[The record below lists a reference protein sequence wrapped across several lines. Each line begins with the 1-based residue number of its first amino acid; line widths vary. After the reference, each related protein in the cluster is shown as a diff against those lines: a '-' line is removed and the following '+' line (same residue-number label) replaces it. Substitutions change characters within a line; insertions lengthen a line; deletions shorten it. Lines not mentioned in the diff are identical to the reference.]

1 MLTLVGQVVNVFET
15 PKGTTKEGKEY
26 GGGHKVQ
33 LMSETYL
40 KNGEKRAELVDLTV
54 DDPRPFRELLGKRV
68 TMPVGVMSRGSST
81 IFFHVRT
88 APNPVAAA

>member
-15 PKGTTKEGKEY
+15 PKGTDKEGREY
-26 GGGHKVQ
+26 GGAHKVQ

-40 KNGEKRAELVDLTV
+40 KNGERRAELVDLTV
-54 DDPRPFRELLGKRV
+54 DDPRAFREFLGKRV
-68 TMPVGVMSRGSST
+68 TMPVGVMAKGSSL
-81 IFFHVRT
+81 IFYHVRT